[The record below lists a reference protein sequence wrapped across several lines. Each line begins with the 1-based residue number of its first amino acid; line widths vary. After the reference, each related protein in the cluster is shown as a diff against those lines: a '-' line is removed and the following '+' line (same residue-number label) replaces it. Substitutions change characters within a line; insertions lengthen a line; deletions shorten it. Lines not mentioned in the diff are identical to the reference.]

1 MTNTLMNPLIN
12 SLMNSQH
19 IPGVYREDVFS
30 QPDPGLLTGV
40 PVFLG
45 LGSKGNINQ
54 PQRLTLV
61 TQLTTFESAHSYLPD
76 AVNGFFSNGGTLC
89 YVVRLD
95 ANVAPEVSLM
105 QGLEAIASLN
115 SIDLVCVPD
124 LMRLSRDSEQIVRMQ
139 TAILEHCAALGDRFA
154 ILDAMESTAI
164 ESVQNQ
170 QQQLSRL
177 ESAHY
182 GAIYFPWVQVQSGM
196 MPPCGHVAGVYA
208 RSDRTGVHQ
217 TPANLRLEE
226 VVDLSLNLSDREQA
240 LLNPVH
246 QVAGINCLRS
256 LPGRGIRI
264 WGGRTLSQ
272 DSNWQYVGVRRLFLT
287 VHRWV
292 DRFLT
297 EAAFEPNDFKLWVR
311 IERELIDF
319 CESLFRQGALQGR
332 TPEEAFYIKCNDE
345 TNPPEAR
352 EAGQVITE
360 IGLAP
365 TVPSEFIVVRLI
377 HNSAA

>member
-1 MTNTLMNPLIN
+1 MTNTVMN
-12 SLMNSQH
+12 SLMNSQI

-45 LGSKGNINQ
+45 LGSEGKINH
-54 PQRLTLV
+54 PQRLALS
-61 TQLTTFESAHSYLPD
+61 TQLTAFTSAHSYLPD

-89 YVVRLD
+89 YIVRLNSD
-95 ANVAPEVSLM
+95 VAPEVALA
-105 QGLEAIASLN
+105 QGLEAIAPLN
-115 SIDLVCVPD
+115 TIDLVCAPD
-124 LMRLSRDSEQIVRMQ
+124 LVRLSREPEKLSRMQ
-139 TAILEHCAALGDRFA
+139 TAILEHCANLGDRFA
-154 ILDAMESTAI
+154 ILDATEPASI
-164 ESVQNQ
+164 ELVQTQ
-170 QQQLSRL
+170 QQQLSSL
-177 ESAHY
+177 ESAHH
-182 GAIYFPWVQVQSGM
+182 GALYFPWVRVQSGL

-217 TPANLRLEE
+217 TPANLRLEDI
-226 VVDLSLNLSDREQA
+226 VDLSLNLSDRDQA
-240 LLNPVH
+240 LLNPPR
-246 QVAGINCLRS
+246 QTAGINCLRS
-256 LPGRGIRI
+256 LPGRGIRV

-272 DSNWQYVGVRRLFLT
+272 DANWQYVGVLRLFLT

-297 EAAFEPNDFKLWVR
+297 ETAFEPNDFKLWVR
-311 IERELIDF
+311 IERELTGF
-319 CESLFRQGALQGR
+319 CESLFQQGALQGQ
-332 TPEEAFYIKCNDE
+332 TAEEAFYIKCNDE
-345 TNPPEAR
+345 TNPPEVR
-352 EAGQVITE
+352 DAGQVVTE